1 MRYEGENQRELV
13 PRDYNPPPVKPTCR
27 RCRKKPPFFIATFC
41 CFLGLVQVI
50 VFHLKA
56 VENVLLFRQDRDE
69 RIVNCH
75 LGVRC
80 RASTHSAANAGASYP
95 RSDSWAYLKANVFL
109 SVGVKNGI
117 VWCSAVMTG
126 RHSWHLR
133 CSFLHIQ
140 PEKGKQSLGSSGS
153 GPTFKWG
160 SATETWLPTF

>member
-95 RSDSWAYLKANVFL
+95 RSDS
-109 SVGVKNGI
+109 
-117 VWCSAVMTG
+117 
-126 RHSWHLR
+126 
-133 CSFLHIQ
+133 
-140 PEKGKQSLGSSGS
+140 
-153 GPTFKWG
+153 
-160 SATETWLPTF
+160 